1 MSASSLVRFIRR
13 DLILSGMAAVIAI
26 LLVVIAWQSLGG
38 LNREDREA
46 LAKWRAF
53 QEQMQAQSK
62 YALQN
67 FEKDIEK
74 DRKKREEESL
84 AEEKRMRDEDEARK
98 AKRLKD
104 LLDTEEES
112 LTQYKYLMDRRE
124 FGEAAALSTA
134 AKDVWGTVSDKRR
147 VAEWDKRWLEAR
159 FQEKMAEPAK
169 PRN

>member
-26 LLVVIAWQSLGG
+26 LLAVVTWQSLGG
-38 LNREDREA
+38 ISKEEREA
-46 LAKWRAF
+46 LAEWR
-53 QEQMQAQSK
+53 EAQK
-62 YALQN
+62 RTRAYGEAVLQN
-67 FEKDIEK
+67 FEKDM
-74 DRKKREEESL
+74 KKLDEERL
-84 AEEKRMRDEDEARK
+84 ASEKRMRDEDEARK

-159 FQEKMAEPAK
+159 FQEKMAEPPK
-169 PRN
+169 SR